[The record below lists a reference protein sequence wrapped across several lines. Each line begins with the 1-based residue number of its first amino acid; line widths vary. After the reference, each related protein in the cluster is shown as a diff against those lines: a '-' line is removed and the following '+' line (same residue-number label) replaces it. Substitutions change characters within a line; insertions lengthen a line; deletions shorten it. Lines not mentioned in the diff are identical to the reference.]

1 MSKISWRQVLPFALA
16 AFFVVGS
23 LTNIFAPGSIYG
35 EYLKWGYP
43 RWFHFVTGSLE
54 LTTAI
59 LLVRTPSRLL
69 GSALGCA
76 VMFAALATVI
86 IHSEYG
92 HAVPPLVAATLSL
105 VVGWISWRKP
115 TALPASDRYRRQPGI

>member
-1 MSKISWRQVLPFALA
+1 MSRISWRQVLPLALA

-23 LTNIFAPGSIYG
+23 LSNIFAPESIYE

-59 LLVRTPSRLL
+59 LLFRAPSRLL
-69 GSALGCA
+69 GSALGCT
-76 VMFAALATVI
+76 VMLAALATVI
-86 IHSEYG
+86 LHGEYG

-105 VVGWISWRKP
+105 AVGWTSWRKRM
-115 TALPASDRYRRQPGI
+115 ASPDAGQHQRQIQ